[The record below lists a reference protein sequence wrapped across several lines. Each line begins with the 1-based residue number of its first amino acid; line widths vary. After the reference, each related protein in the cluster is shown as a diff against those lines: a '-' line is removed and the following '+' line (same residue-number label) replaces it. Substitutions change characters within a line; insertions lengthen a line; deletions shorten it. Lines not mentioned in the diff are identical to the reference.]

1 MPGGDPGSD
10 HHDEPEAAGGEGSP
24 AVGER
29 LSREPEGG
37 ARDPSSARKDGP
49 HADATMGAAGGNPA
63 NPARNHAGGE
73 AALETAAAALRTRLG
88 NASRGAS
95 NLAIASIALSLSLE
109 RRPRKGL

>member
-1 MPGGDPGSD
+1 MPRGHAGSD

-24 AVGER
+24 GVGER

-49 HADATMGAAGGNPA
+49 HADAPMGAAGGNPA

-73 AALETAAAALRTRLG
+73 AALDWGQQA
-88 NASRGAS
+88 RGAKGPFS
-95 NLAIASIALSLSLE
+95 EVGMHLEPRLA
-109 RRPRKGL
+109 RP